1 LLKEQQQSE
10 LSRILVSFAGA
21 ADFKAKIKIPARGKE
36 FLMRLLLHATRWA
49 AALLIVCITLAL
61 AVARDKSVWSY
72 EGGLFVITNGSLPKG
87 PCFRLAGR
95 VTSGDFFDS
104 LKRIDKESGTIFRRG
119 SENVENF
126 PDQLTLSFLVR
137 DHYDQ
142 TCPPR
147 EGNPGA
153 PKYLTRTM
161 MSSLHLYLY
170 WKRGVELRPVEN
182 VERKYFA
189 VRQIIPQAAAQV
201 HDLPERLEWAYEY
214 VVPSAGVP
222 LTDSLVLVLRDD
234 DNHIV
239 ARVAARL

>member
-1 LLKEQQQSE
+1 
-10 LSRILVSFAGA
+10 
-21 ADFKAKIKIPARGKE
+21 
-36 FLMRLLLHATRWA
+36 MRLLLHATRCA
-49 AALLIVCITLAL
+49 AALLTVCIAS
-61 AVARDKSVWSY
+61 APARDKSVWSY
-72 EGGLFVITNGSLPKG
+72 EGGLFVITNGSLPNG

-95 VTSGDFFDS
+95 VTSGDFFDH
-104 LKRIDKESGTIFRRG
+104 LKRIDKESGTIFRSG
-119 SENVENF
+119 SETVETF
-126 PDQLTLSFLVR
+126 PEQLTLSFLVR

-147 EGNPGA
+147 EENPGA
-153 PKYLTRTM
+153 PKYLTRAM

-201 HDLPERLEWAYEY
+201 HNLPEKLEWAYEY
-214 VVPSAGVP
+214 SVPSSGVP
-222 LTDSLVLVLRDD
+222 LTDSLVLILRDEE
-234 DNHIV
+234 NHIV

>member
-1 LLKEQQQSE
+1 VGFEA
-10 LSRILVSFAGA
+10 R
-21 ADFKAKIKIPARGKE
+21 IKIPARGKE
-36 FLMRLLLHATRWA
+36 FLMRLLLHATRCA
-49 AALLIVCITLAL
+49 AALLILCNTPAL
-61 AVARDKSVWSY
+61 AGDKSVWNY
-72 EGGLFVITNGSLPKG
+72 EGGLFVITNGSLPNG

-95 VTSGDFFDS
+95 VTSGDFFDH
-104 LKRIDKESGTIFRRG
+104 LKRIDKETGTIFRSG

-126 PDQLTLSFLVR
+126 PDQLTLTFLVH

-147 EGNPGA
+147 DENPDA
-153 PKYLTRTM
+153 PKYLTRAM

-189 VRQIIPQAAAQV
+189 VRQVIPQAAAQV
-201 HDLPERLEWAYEY
+201 HDLPEKLEWAYEY

-222 LTDSLVLVLRDD
+222 LTDSLVLVLRDG
-234 DNHIV
+234 DNRIV

>member
-1 LLKEQQQSE
+1 
-10 LSRILVSFAGA
+10 
-21 ADFKAKIKIPARGKE
+21 
-36 FLMRLLLHATRWA
+36 MRLLLHATRCA
-49 AALLIVCITLAL
+49 APLLILFTAL
-61 AVARDKSVWSY
+61 APARDKSVWSY
-72 EGGLFVITNGSLPKG
+72 EGGLFVITNGSLPNG

-95 VTSGDFFDS
+95 VTSGDFFDR
-104 LKRIDKESGTIFRRG
+104 LKRIDKESGTIFRSG
-119 SENVENF
+119 SEIVENF
-126 PDQLTLSFLVR
+126 PEQLTLSFLVH

-147 EGNPGA
+147 AENPDA
-153 PKYLTRTM
+153 PRYLTRAM

-201 HDLPERLEWAYEY
+201 HNLPEKLEWAYEY
-214 VVPSAGVP
+214 VVPSGGVP

-234 DNHIV
+234 ENHIV

>member
-1 LLKEQQQSE
+1 MS
-10 LSRILVSFAGA
+10 LVA
-21 ADFKAKIKIPARGKE
+21 AALNCKGKHV
-36 FLMRLLLHATRWA
+36 RLLLHNFAYSLVA
-49 AALLIVCITLAL
+49 LAL
-61 AVARDKSVWSY
+61 ACAAVTSILAGDKTTWNY
-72 EGGLFVITNGSLPKG
+72 EGGLFVITNGSIPRG

-95 VTSGDFFDS
+95 VTSGDFFDR
-104 LKRIDKESGTIFRRG
+104 LKRIDRESGTIFRRG
-119 SENVENF
+119 SETVENF
-126 PDQLTLSFLVR
+126 PDQLTLSFLVH

-147 EGNPGA
+147 EENPEA

-170 WKRGVELRPVEN
+170 WKRGVELRPVGN

-189 VRQIIPQAAAQV
+189 VREIIPEAVAQA
-201 HDLPERLEWAYEY
+201 HGLPEKLEWAYEY

-234 DNHIV
+234 ENHVV

>member
-1 LLKEQQQSE
+1 MLL
-10 LSRILVSFAGA
+10 V
-21 ADFKAKIKIPARGKE
+21 
-36 FLMRLLLHATRWA
+36 LHATRCA
-49 AALLIVCITLAL
+49 AALLILCTTSGLG
-61 AVARDKSVWSY
+61 RDKSVWNY
-72 EGGLFVITNGSLPKG
+72 EGGLFVMTNGSIPRG

-95 VTSGDFFDS
+95 VTSGDFFDH
-104 LKRIDKESGTIFRRG
+104 LKRIDKESGTTFRHG
-119 SENVENF
+119 SETVENF
-126 PDQLTLSFLVR
+126 PEQLTLSFLVH

-142 TCPPR
+142 TCPRR
-147 EGNPGA
+147 EENPDA
-153 PKYLTRTM
+153 PKYLTRAM

-170 WKRGVELRPVEN
+170 WKRGVELRPVGN

-189 VRQIIPQAAAQV
+189 VREIIPQAAARV

-214 VVPSAGVP
+214 LVPSEGVP

>member
-1 LLKEQQQSE
+1 
-10 LSRILVSFAGA
+10 
-21 ADFKAKIKIPARGKE
+21 
-36 FLMRLLLHATRWA
+36 MRLLLHATRCA
-49 AALLIVCITLAL
+49 AALLILCNAPAL
-61 AVARDKSVWSY
+61 ANDKTVWNY
-72 EGGLFVITNGSLPKG
+72 EGGLFVITNGSIPNG

-95 VTSGDFFDS
+95 VTSGDFFDH
-104 LKRIDKESGTIFRRG
+104 LKRIDKESGTVFRLG
-119 SENVENF
+119 SETVDNF

-147 EGNPGA
+147 EEHPDA
-153 PKYLTRTM
+153 PKYLTRAI

-170 WKRGVELRPVEN
+170 WKHGVELRPVGT

-189 VRQIIPQAAAQV
+189 VREIIPQVAAQA
-201 HDLPERLEWAYEY
+201 HGLPEKLEWAYEY

-222 LTDSLVLVLRDD
+222 LTDSLVLILRDEE
-234 DNHIV
+234 NHIV